1 LKDYLYFLQDLND
14 RLNNNIMKKL
24 AIVYLVLIFNQ
35 LLVSAQN
42 NQEVP
47 YKLVNKIPLEGEGF
61 WDYLTVESSSARLFV
76 SHSTMVQVV
85 DLKTNKLAG
94 TISGTNGVHGVALA
108 PAHNK
113 GFVSDGRDN
122 SVTVFNLKTLK
133 VTGKIKVTGSN
144 PDAIL
149 YDPYSQRVLTFNGR
163 SSNSTVIDAIT
174 EKVIGT
180 IPLSGK
186 PEFAVT
192 NGKGKIWVNI
202 EDKSQIAQI
211 NPVTLKVEREWS
223 ILPGE
228 EPSGLAIDID
238 NDRLFSVC
246 RNKLMVISDAKAG
259 KVIASLPIGGF
270 TDGAAFD
277 PVKKL
282 AFASNG
288 IGTLT
293 VVKEIDKND
302 FVVLGT
308 LNTQLGARTIAL
320 DNVSHHLYL
329 PVASHEAQ
337 SSSDNSQRRYR
348 QPIKPGS
355 FVVLDIAPQ

>member
-1 LKDYLYFLQDLND
+1 
-14 RLNNNIMKKL
+14 M
-24 AIVYLVLIFNQ
+24 
-35 LLVSAQN
+35 
-42 NQEVP
+42 
-47 YKLVNKIPLEGEGF
+47 EGDGG

-133 VTGKIKVTGSN
+133 VTGKINVTGRN

-149 YDPYSQRVLTFNGR
+149 YDPYSQRVFTFNGR
-163 SSNSTVIDAIT
+163 SSNATCIDAIT

-202 EDKSQIAQI
+202 EDKSRVAQI
-211 NPVTLKVEREWS
+211 NPESLKVEREWS

-259 KVIASLPIGGF
+259 KVIASLPIGSGV
-270 TDGAAFD
+270 GWC
-277 PVKKL
+277 
-282 AFASNG
+282 G
-288 IGTLT
+288 IRSG
-293 VVKEIDKND
+293 
-302 FVVLGT
+302 
-308 LNTQLGARTIAL
+308 
-320 DNVSHHLYL
+320 
-329 PVASHEAQ
+329 
-337 SSSDNSQRRYR
+337 
-348 QPIKPGS
+348 
-355 FVVLDIAPQ
+355 